1 MVFSWYIVGY
11 LFVAGVASGAFFVSF
26 GACLWDRWRQSK
38 ASERAVAAV
47 QLGFYIAP
55 VWSFAA
61 IALLLLDLGN
71 PERLLSLVMSPF
83 DSVIGAG
90 AWLLGLFFLLTA
102 VLALQ
107 GMLGREVPR
116 LLQLLLGIPAA
127 LCAVGVMTYT
137 GVLLSSLIAIEFWY
151 SPLLVALFIASSLTT
166 GTASII
172 VCNALFGT
180 PSAIRTLGGMW
191 RVCFALS
198 IVEAAV
204 LASFAWSQ
212 AHGTPMAVESCT
224 ALLSGPLA
232 LPFWAGVCL
241 VGFVIPWAFHVAR
254 PLTSAPVALSVS
266 SAGVLV
272 GGFMLRYCVVGAGL
286 FAPLVLGPALAG
298 L

>member
-1 MVFSWYIVGY
+1 
-11 LFVAGVASGAFFVSF
+11 
-26 GACLWDRWRQSK
+26 
-38 ASERAVAAV
+38 
-47 QLGFYIAP
+47 
-55 VWSFAA
+55 
-61 IALLLLDLGN
+61 
-71 PERLLSLVMSPF
+71 
-83 DSVIGAG
+83 
-90 AWLLGLFFLLTA
+90 
-102 VLALQ
+102 
-107 GMLGREVPR
+107 
-116 LLQLLLGIPAA
+116 
-127 LCAVGVMTYT
+127 
-137 GVLLSSLIAIEFWY
+137 
-151 SPLLVALFIASSLTT
+151 
-166 GTASII
+166 
-172 VCNALFGT
+172 
-180 PSAIRTLGGMW
+180 MW